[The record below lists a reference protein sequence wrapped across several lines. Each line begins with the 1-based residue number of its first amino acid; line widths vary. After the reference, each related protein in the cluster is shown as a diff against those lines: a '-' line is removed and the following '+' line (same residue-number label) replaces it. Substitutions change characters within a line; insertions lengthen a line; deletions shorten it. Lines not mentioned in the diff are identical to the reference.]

1 MGLFYIYSNKEGAGA
16 MNEMNVQEK
25 RQKDSWEEVFP
36 REAEDAL
43 IQNVMEMEENSEW
56 IPGITAKDIRLESL
70 DDRPLFLD
78 SQIQYYHLDNF
89 SLAEDTALYGTRLLI
104 YTGTRAHQNGRMY
117 ELVRDT
123 AVSGLHRV
131 ARLNGNSLG
140 QMTREKYCETMNNGF
155 ETAKGTALGLIRY
168 GKLSGLHSGS
178 DGGYMTM
185 PISRLLDITADTV
198 TRRFGTAVMAGGYN
212 SHGFTKAMWE
222 LPNAQ
227 NRLIDMYQKALYE
240 SGNSTLYAVNF
251 MPGVD
256 FYSSDT
262 AASAASLDPVFFKPN
277 GTPMRFIEGIKV
289 KHLRRGDAKDKDGLI
304 LFAEGADNIFA
315 KFEDTAKVI
324 AKLAGIKIRNPENCC
339 IRLCNRY
346 HISPKYGQAAL
357 EEIERIAMGEMYITA
372 HDLYI
377 GMTEV
382 LSEAER
388 CDASRKVITKL
399 EESLAKIVRTDFSE
413 DDVSG
418 TVAWGQVQTAA

>member
-1 MGLFYIYSNKEGAGA
+1 
-16 MNEMNVQEK
+16 MNDMNVQK
-25 RQKDSWEEVFP
+25 RRQKDSWEEFFP
-36 REAEDAL
+36 REAENDL
-43 IQNVMEMEENSEW
+43 IQNVLEMEENSEW
-56 IPGITAKDIRLESL
+56 IPGITANDIRLEAI

-78 SQIQYYHLDNF
+78 SQIQYYHLDNI
-89 SLAEDTALYGTRLLI
+89 SLAEETALLGTKLLI
-104 YTGTRAHQNGRMY
+104 YLGTRAYQNGRTH

-131 ARLNGNSLG
+131 ARLNGNSLA
-140 QMTREKYCETMNNGF
+140 QMTRAKYCETMNNGF
-155 ETAKGTALGLIRY
+155 ETSKGTALGLIRY

-185 PISRLLDITADTV
+185 PISKLLDITADTV
-198 TRRFGTAVMAGGYN
+198 TRRFGSAVMAGGYN
-212 SHGFTKAMWE
+212 SHGFTRAMWE

-227 NRLIDMYQKALYE
+227 SRLIDMYQKALSE
-240 SGNSTLYAVNF
+240 SGNASLYAVNF

-262 AASAASLDPVFFKPN
+262 AASAAALDPVFFKPN
-277 GTPMRFIEGIKV
+277 GTPMRFIEGIKI
-289 KHLRRGDAKDKDGLI
+289 KHLRRGDAKDKDGLE

-357 EEIERIAMGEMYITA
+357 EEIERISMGEMYITA
-372 HDLYI
+372 HDLYL

-388 CDASRKVITKL
+388 CDASQKVVTKL

-418 TVAWGQVQTAA
+418 TVAWGQAQSAA

>member
-1 MGLFYIYSNKEGAGA
+1 ME
-16 MNEMNVQEK
+16 EMNVLER
-25 RQKDSWEEVFP
+25 RQKDSWEEYFP
-36 REAEDAL
+36 RDAESAL

-56 IPGITAKDIRLESL
+56 ISGITARDIRLEAL
-70 DDRPLFLD
+70 DDRPLFLET
-78 SQIQYYHLDNF
+78 QIQQYHLENTD
-89 SLAEDTALYGTRLLI
+89 LIEETALSGTRLLI
-104 YTGTRAHQNGRMY
+104 YTGARAYPGGRVH

-131 ARLNGNSLG
+131 ARLNGNSLS

-168 GKLSGLHSGS
+168 GKLSGLHSGA
-178 DGGYMTM
+178 DGGYMAM

-198 TRRFGTAVMAGGYN
+198 TRRFGTAIMAGGYN
-212 SHGFTKAMWE
+212 SHGFTRALWE
-222 LPNAQ
+222 LPDAQ
-227 NRLIDMYQKALYE
+227 SRLVDLYQKALKE
-240 SGNSTLYAVNF
+240 SGNATKYAVNF

-277 GTPMRFIEGIKV
+277 GTPLRFIDGIKV
-289 KHLRRGDAKDKDGLI
+289 KHLRRGDAKDKDGLE

-315 KFEDTAKVI
+315 KFEDVTKVI
-324 AKLAGIKIRNPENCC
+324 ARLSCIKIRNPENCC

-346 HISPKYGQAAL
+346 RISPKYGQAAL
-357 EEIERIAMGEMYITA
+357 EEVERIAMGEMYITA
-372 HDLYI
+372 HDLYL

-388 CDASRKVITKL
+388 CDASQKVMTKL
-399 EESLAKIVRTDFSE
+399 EEALAKIVRTDFSE

-418 TVAWGQVQTAA
+418 TVVWGQMQSAA

>member
-1 MGLFYIYSNKEGAGA
+1 ME
-16 MNEMNVQEK
+16 EMNVQER
-25 RQKDSWEEVFP
+25 RQKDSWEEIFP
-36 REAEDAL
+36 REAESAL

-56 IPGITAKDIRLESL
+56 IPGITARDIHLEAI

-78 SQIQYYHLDNF
+78 SQIQQYHLDDIG
-89 SLAEDTALYGTRLLI
+89 LVEDTALSGTRLLI
-104 YTGTRAHQNGRMY
+104 YTGARAYQNGRTY

-123 AVSGLHRV
+123 AVGGLHRV

-155 ETAKGTALGLIRY
+155 ETSKGTALGLIRY

-198 TRRFGTAVMAGGYN
+198 TRRFGGAVMAGGYN
-212 SHGFTKAMWE
+212 SHGFTRAMWE

-227 NRLIDMYQKALYE
+227 NRLIDMYQKALNE

-372 HDLYI
+372 HDLYL

-388 CDASRKVITKL
+388 CDASRKVLTKL

-418 TVAWGQVQTAA
+418 TVAWGQVQNAA

>member
-1 MGLFYIYSNKEGAGA
+1 
-16 MNEMNVQEK
+16 MNDMNVRER
-25 RQKDSWEEVFP
+25 RQKDSWEEFFP
-36 REAEDAL
+36 REAESDL
-43 IQNVMEMEENSEW
+43 IQNVMDMEKNSEW
-56 IPGITAKDIRLESL
+56 IPGITARDIRLEAI

-78 SQIQYYHLDNF
+78 SQIQFYHLDNI
-89 SLAEDTALYGTRLLI
+89 SLAEETALFGTKLLI
-104 YTGTRAHQNGRMY
+104 YLGTRAYQNGRTH

-131 ARLNGNSLG
+131 ARLNGNSLA
-140 QMTREKYCETMNNGF
+140 QMTRAKYCETMNNGF
-155 ETAKGTALGLIRY
+155 ETSKGTALGLIRY

-185 PISRLLDITADTV
+185 PISKLLDITADTV
-198 TRRFGTAVMAGGYN
+198 NRRFGIAVMAVGYN
-212 SHGFTKAMWE
+212 SHGFTRAMWE

-227 NRLIDMYQKALYE
+227 SRLIDMYQKALSE
-240 SGNSTLYAVNF
+240 SGNSSLYAVNF

-277 GTPMRFIEGIKV
+277 GTPMRFIEGIKI
-289 KHLRRGDAKDKDGLI
+289 KHLRRGDAKDKDGLE

-324 AKLAGIKIRNPENCC
+324 ARLSGIKIRNPENCC

-357 EEIERIAMGEMYITA
+357 EEIERISMGEMYITA
-372 HDLYI
+372 HDLYL

-388 CDASRKVITKL
+388 CDASQKVMTKL